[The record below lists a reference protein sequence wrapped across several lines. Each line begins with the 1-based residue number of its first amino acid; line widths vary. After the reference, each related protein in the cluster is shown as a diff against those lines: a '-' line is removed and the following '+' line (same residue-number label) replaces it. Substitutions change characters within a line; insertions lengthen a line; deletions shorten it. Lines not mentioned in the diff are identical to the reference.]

1 MNPCSIF
8 RSKKQSCFIV
18 WNFRRQLIFGFAF
31 HLSENTAR
39 TEIWTNQIAANST
52 FNALMSSQH
61 SSLVANAQEH
71 WLKIYLLICH
81 GGSKK
86 GRHETY
92 SANIEN
98 FTLQFYLPN
107 HRLPNQQGIQGTIM
121 FRYRLCDRQHFWR
134 LSMGSKMPYS
144 MLHNLHS
151 NQTNRFEILHFL
163 LNYKSWNKRYQ
174 NHRNYY
180 SNK

>member
-1 MNPCSIF
+1 MNQSNRRKLHLQCLDEF
-8 RSKKQSCFIV
+8 AAFLAGSKRKGTLAKNLFI
-18 WNFRRQLIFGFAF
+18 A
-31 HLSENTAR
+31 
-39 TEIWTNQIAANST
+39 
-52 FNALMSSQH
+52 
-61 SSLVANAQEH
+61 
-71 WLKIYLLICH
+71 CH

-163 LNYKSWNKRYQ
+163 LNYKS
-174 NHRNYY
+174 
-180 SNK
+180 

>member
-1 MNPCSIF
+1 MISYDANKLQYMAFGPYFFWIFQSGLLLEKSIF
-8 RSKKQSCFIV
+8 FIFFFFAYYCLGVKLSKKTS
-18 WNFRRQLIFGFAF
+18 GA
-31 HLSENTAR
+31 
-39 TEIWTNQIAANST
+39 
-52 FNALMSSQH
+52 
-61 SSLVANAQEH
+61 
-71 WLKIYLLICH
+71 KI
-81 GGSKK
+81 SVQKK
-86 GRHETY
+86 ITRSGP
-92 SANIEN
+92 